1 MDRANE
7 SVETVLRSQLRISET
22 KIASL
27 KTMISDVLL
36 SLAHGQPYDFSK
48 EQSLNLSVLQ
58 STYDYILKSLSMQN
72 EKVLDGLLPFGED
85 IVSENIRACEN
96 EIEQILTGRS
106 ASDIGVQKELIRELT
121 RSKMSYK
128 NKFDCLKSEL
138 KSLEKELGVKRSFVV
153 TEEKPQWKDSS
164 AIKATAFNDDHG
176 DCSQET
182 IREIFQRA
190 KILKQKQIEE
200 QSIRNESEM
209 EILDVMIDGSLLDHS
224 HQNFGSFRDSKFL
237 T

>member
-1 MDRANE
+1 MDRGFE
-7 SVETVLRSQLRISET
+7 SVETVLRAQLRICET

-48 EQSLNLSVLQ
+48 EQSLNHSVLQ
-58 STYDYILKSLSMQN
+58 STYDSILKSLSLQN
-72 EKVLDGLLPFGED
+72 DKVLDGLLPFGED
-85 IVSENIRACEN
+85 IITENVRTCES
-96 EIEQILTGRS
+96 EIEEMLNGGS
-106 ASDIGVQKELIRELT
+106 ASDIQVQKELIRELT
-121 RSKMSYK
+121 RSKVSYK

-138 KSLEKELGVKRSFVV
+138 RSLEKEMGIKSSLISS
-153 TEEKPQWKDSS
+153 EEKPRWKDSS
-164 AIKATAFNDDHG
+164 AIRATTFNEDHG

-190 KILKQKQIEE
+190 KIEKQKQLEE
-200 QSIRNESEM
+200 QSIKNESEM
-209 EILDVMIDGSLLDHS
+209 GILDAMIDGSLLDHS